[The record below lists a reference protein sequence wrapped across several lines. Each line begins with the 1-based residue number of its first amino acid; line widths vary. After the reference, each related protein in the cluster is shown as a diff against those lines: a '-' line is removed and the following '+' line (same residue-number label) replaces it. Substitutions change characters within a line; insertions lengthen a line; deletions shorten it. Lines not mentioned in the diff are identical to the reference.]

1 MLLIYKIIHS
11 VMGKCNSKQIGT
23 FAEFCKSKQKK
34 TINENSEV
42 SIEVPFWDNAI
53 QFLLDT
59 IHGIAGEPISWER
72 LVNYV
77 KNKFIITGR
86 DLIDDEDRLVIAYI
100 IDALYQE
107 YGESW
112 ADGDTLYTSSTADL
126 GSKALVLS
134 TLAEEILHLVKQ
146 ESNQELLPEPEPTKT
161 VSRVYLTDPYD
172 FDDYCGE
179 GRVAGFGTFSKLLK
193 ESVNKIT
200 TQDDGNTLDYVL
212 NKIKKDAGSLKLD
225 DILKV
230 VQEEEYKDL
239 DDYITSIADEHMEDF
254 KIALNGKELVDKNVL
269 KVARKMFAYQVVRD
283 VLDKISKENPSKK

>member
-1 MLLIYKIIHS
+1 
-11 VMGKCNSKQIGT
+11 MGKYNTSKQIGT

-53 QFLLDT
+53 QFLLDK

-72 LVNYV
+72 LINYV

-100 IDALYQE
+100 IDALFQE
-107 YGESW
+107 YGGVW
-112 ADGDTLYTSSTADL
+112 ADGDTLYTSTTADL

>member
-53 QFLLDT
+53 QFLLDK